1 MDFRS
6 TFEWPAESHGLSR
19 DPESRVLPVIIFPSS
34 SIKVNHSGGGD
45 TNILIQIDGI
55 PSQFLIAIA
64 AIEVMLKTK
73 NKTSAMEVYREDL
86 ADHLV
91 TFLTKH
97 QLTPVL
103 KELLFHLLANVLRR
117 NFFDFKMILQP
128 RVEGLLQS
136 FLVEISSLQR
146 NYQSRFIVPTY
157 MQALFELI
165 TAWVQTFPVAKG
177 KKIQIDITIE
187 AQKP

>member
-1 MDFRS
+1 M
-6 TFEWPAESHGLSR
+6 
-19 DPESRVLPVIIFPSS
+19 
-34 SIKVNHSGGGD
+34 NHSGGGD

-55 PSQFLIAIA
+55 PSQLLIAVA

-73 NKTSAMEVYREDL
+73 NKTSALEVYREDL

-103 KELLFHLLANVLRR
+103 KELFFHLLAKVLRR
-117 NFFDFKMILQP
+117 NFIDYKMILQP

-136 FLVEISSLQR
+136 LLVEISSLQR
-146 NYQSRFIVPTY
+146 NYQSRLIVPTY
-157 MQALFELI
+157 MQALFEVM

-177 KKIQIDITIE
+177 KNLNSNHFQLKMLYISALIRIYSRYVSSRARINFGISYLFNIQP
-187 AQKP
+187 KYLSR